1 MAAIYYDCHAFCANE
16 LVCIPMRFIYPA
28 ANPAF
33 LQLIEGKFRG
43 ERIRHFSPER
53 ELINEGS
60 RLKSEIAPVSGVGCV
75 ISRHDRKWRERERVP
90 WITVIRRHP
99 RDDIC
104 GRMDELFPCWP
115 VKQEIDRTERG
126 RGSAKYEIR
135 FVYGLSSL

>member
-75 ISRHDRKWRERERVP
+75 ISRHDRKWRERDNRHSK
-90 WITVIRRHP
+90 TSTRRHLWTN
-99 RDDIC
+99 
-104 GRMDELFPCWP
+104 GRTVP
-115 VKQEIDRTERG
+115 VLAGKTEDRSNGEGEG
-126 RGSAKYEIR
+126 RREIR
-135 FVYGLSSL
+135 NKIRIWIIVIING